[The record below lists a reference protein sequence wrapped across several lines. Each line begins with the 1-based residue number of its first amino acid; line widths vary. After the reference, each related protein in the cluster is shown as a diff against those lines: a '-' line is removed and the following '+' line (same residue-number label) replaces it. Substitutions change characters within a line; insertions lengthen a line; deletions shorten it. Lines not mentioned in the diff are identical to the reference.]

1 MKQLLIIFIMA
12 QFASLTFAQSKNDLD
27 YILFYDQDTTYCIIT
42 MIARSGGNVYK
53 VEYYD
58 VNQELHKVKKKETKQ
73 IESMRVAGRTL
84 DYIPLNAS
92 KPNKYQRHIER
103 KIDGRI
109 KIYDHIRL
117 IAETDKD
124 GYRQLYSVVG
134 AGAEIYT
141 IKLDNGRYYKI
152 KSSNIK
158 KYIAPYMKKC
168 REFNNS
174 FKDEITRQ
182 NIEEAVIEYNKLCY

>member
-12 QFASLTFAQSKNDLD
+12 QFASLTFAQSRNNLD
-27 YILFYDQDTTYCIIT
+27 YILFFDQDTTYCIIT
-42 MIARSGGNVYK
+42 KIARSGGNVYK

-58 VNQELHKVKKKETKQ
+58 VNQELHKLKKKETKQ

-84 DYIPLNAS
+84 DYIPLKAS

-117 IAETDKD
+117 IAETDKE

-141 IKLDNGRYYKI
+141 IKLDNGKYYKI

-158 KYIAPYMKKC
+158 KYIAPHMKKC

-174 FKDEITRQ
+174 FKDEITRR